1 MTKMGFTQEDM
12 SLINIAAFEGLVKR
26 IDDDEDKSMDSLKR
40 AQKMTLACLNR
51 TARDT
56 TYGGPMAATLVMGFD
71 THYAS
76 ATSVLLTMDS
86 FLRPAPQKI
95 VDEGDDLDGEKDGVG
110 GEPEELPFDE
120 TIVILTRFP

>member
-1 MTKMGFTQEDM
+1 MRHGVHMLYESRRAIIIRAATRVAPRRDYVTKMGFTQEDM
-12 SLINIAAFEGLVKR
+12 SLINIAAFEALAKR
-26 IDDDEDKSMDSLKR
+26 LDDDEDKSMDSLKR

-86 FLRPAPQKI
+86 FLRPAP
-95 VDEGDDLDGEKDGVG
+95 
-110 GEPEELPFDE
+110 P
-120 TIVILTRFP
+120 